1 MQVQVE
7 GFFNPDGRDASG
19 HCCLPPDN
27 NTTAATT
34 CGGECRTFFRVC
46 AAKVGPNWPEETD
59 LRQHTLAC
67 PLGLLVTP
75 TIANNSLEPR
85 RDGLLLMRFPYR
97 EWPVSYFFSFNKQH
111 KIDACVCV
119 LGKSEACHRSVARRD
134 WTAFWS

>member
-19 HCCLPPDN
+19 RCCMPPDDN
-27 NTTAATT
+27 STAST

-97 EWPVSYFFSFNKQH
+97 EWPVSYFCTILLRNRKM
-111 KIDACVCV
+111 
-119 LGKSEACHRSVARRD
+119 
-134 WTAFWS
+134 

>member
-19 HCCLPPDN
+19 RCCLPPSKN
-27 NTTAATT
+27 STANS
-34 CGGECRTFFRVC
+34 CDGECRTFFRVC

-97 EWPVSYFFSFNKQH
+97 EWPVS
-111 KIDACVCV
+111 
-119 LGKSEACHRSVARRD
+119 
-134 WTAFWS
+134 